1 MPKLNAQQARELA
14 GNFLSLA
21 QSVGDY
27 RLDNFSTLSKPDLKR
42 LGELQSTLLRSGED
56 MLALSATLVL
66 PEVQQSLKDLGAVT
80 KDIRTTITRL
90 KSVQKVLNVAAAA
103 VSLSSSIISKN
114 PQAIVSGI
122 QGLISSWKA

>member
-14 GNFLSLA
+14 GYIHSLA

-27 RLDNFSTLSKPDLKR
+27 RFENWNTLAKSDLKQ
-42 LGELQSTLLRSGED
+42 LGLLQSTLLKSGED
-56 MLALSATLVL
+56 LLAMSATLVL

-103 VSLSSSIISKN
+103 ITLSTAIIAKD
-114 PQAIVSGI
+114 PKMIQEGI
-122 QGLISSWKA
+122 QGLVKSWN